1 MFKNFT
7 PSKGDGRNPGGS
19 DSGALG
25 LLLGNY
31 AESSSAPLAEGD
43 KAPLAEGE
51 KRSSAWS
58 KADALIERYA
68 LQIMARKAMLEEHY
82 RKPQEDRPKRAHK
95 VCACRRELRPI
106 EDGKGK
112 LYKPA
117 VFQHKQTGGTF
128 YGGHIICGSSRAC
141 PLCAQKIGQQRA
153 DEIRTAVDAW
163 MASGGLVLFVTLTFP
178 HSAQDSLPDLL
189 TSFKSALSVFR
200 GGRSALKIRGELGYS
215 GLIRS
220 METTWGRE
228 NGWHPH
234 SHELWFI
241 RPDGDLRASL
251 VQAALESRQF
261 FIKRGKRPPS
271 PFGELFKIQ
280 KKLWERWKNAC
291 LKSGLEEP
299 SFENGIRVEMA
310 ENEEQT
316 RSRLAEYLAKSGLEL
331 DPSAPVWGADDEL
344 VRVHSK
350 RGKSGRFTPFDF
362 LREQYNP
369 ETTKEDKARF
379 RELFSEFV
387 ASYRGMASVFWS
399 PGLKASFKIAEL
411 SDQESAE
418 KQDQPST
425 KITDIHGHLWAFVIG
440 IDDHRAQL
448 LNRAAESGLSGV
460 NAYLDD
466 LLERYYLE
474 HFQDG
479 FMRLSFDARYLLS
492 LPQDAFESLIEG

>member
-1 MFKNFT
+1 MYKNST
-7 PSKGDGRNPGGS
+7 PSMGEGRNPGGS

-31 AESSSAPLAEGD
+31 AQSSSAPLAEGGNP
-43 KAPLAEGE
+43 PLAEGE

-58 KADALIERYA
+58 KADELIERYA
-68 LQIMARKAMLEEHY
+68 LQIMARQAMLEEHY
-82 RKPQEDRPKRAHK
+82 RKPEENRPKRAHK

-106 EDGKGK
+106 EGCKAK

-163 MASGGLVLFVTLTFP
+163 MAAGGLVLFVTPTFP

-189 TSFKSALSVFR
+189 TSFKSALSAFR
-200 GGRSALKIRGELGYS
+200 GGRSALKIRQELGYF
-215 GLIRS
+215 GLIRA
-220 METTWGRE
+220 METTWGE
-228 NGWHPH
+228 GNGWHPH

-241 RPDGDLRASL
+241 HPEGDLRASL
-251 VQAALESRQF
+251 EQAARQSREF
-261 FIKRGKRPPS
+261 FIREGKRPRFP
-271 PFGELFKIQ
+271 PGALCHIQ
-280 KKLWERWKNAC
+280 EKLWDRWKNAC
-291 LKSGLEEP
+291 LKSGLDEP

-369 ETTKEDKARF
+369 ETTDQAKTRY
-379 RELFSEFV
+379 RVLFSEFV
-387 ASYRGMASVFWS
+387 ASYHGMASVFWS
-399 PGLKASFKIAEL
+399 RGLKAFFQIEEV

-418 KQDQPST
+418 NHEQPSI
-425 KITDIHGHLWAFVIG
+425 KITDIQGYVWPFVIG
-440 IDDHRAQL
+440 IKDHRAEL

-460 NAYLDD
+460 NAFLDE
-466 LLERYYLE
+466 LLERYYLK
-474 HFQDG
+474 HLQDD
-479 FMRLSFDARYLLS
+479 FKRLSADARYLLS
-492 LPQDAFESLIEG
+492 LPPDSFESFNNC

>member
-1 MFKNFT
+1 MYKNST
-7 PSKGDGRNPGGS
+7 PSMGEGRNPGGS

-31 AESSSAPLAEGD
+31 AESSPPPLAERG
-43 KAPLAEGE
+43 

-68 LQIMARKAMLEEHY
+68 LQIMARKSMLEEHY
-82 RKPQEDRPKRAHK
+82 RKPKEDRPKRAHK

-112 LYKPA
+112 LYKP
-117 VFQHKQTGGTF
+117 VVYQHKKTGGTF

-163 MASGGLVLFVTLTFP
+163 MASGGLVLFVTPTFP
-178 HSAQDSLPDLL
+178 HSAHHSLADLL
-189 TSFKSALSVFR
+189 TSFKSALSIFR
-200 GGRSALKIRGELGYS
+200 KGRPFERIKEELGYS
-215 GLIRS
+215 GLIRA
-220 METTWGRE
+220 METTWGE
-228 NGWHPH
+228 GNGWHPH

-241 RPDGDLRASL
+241 HPEGDLRASL
-251 VQAALESRQF
+251 EQAARQSREF
-261 FIKRGKRPPS
+261 FIKWGKRPRFP
-271 PFGELFKIQ
+271 PGALCKIQ
-280 KKLWERWKNAC
+280 ENLWDRWSKAC

-299 SFENGIRVEMA
+299 SLEHGIRVEMA

-350 RGKSGRFTPFDF
+350 RGRGKSGRYTPFDF

-369 ETTKEDKARF
+369 ETTKEEKARF

-387 ASYRGMASVFWS
+387 ASYRGMAAVFWS

-448 LNRAAESGLSGV
+448 LNRAAETGLSGV

-479 FMRLSFDARYLLS
+479 FMRLSSDARYLLS
-492 LPQDAFESLIEG
+492 LPQEAFESLIEG